1 MIQRIQ
7 TVYLLLITALSV
19 AGLCTSQGYFWQNG
33 GGLVDMYNLWLVQEG
48 GAHDY
53 TPWALFALLL
63 LVAVLSFGA
72 VFLFRRRMLQVR
84 LILFSGLLLVGYYIA
99 FGAFVYVL
107 GGKMDSH
114 FTVRWTA
121 ALPAVALILDY
132 LAFRAVMRDEM
143 IVRSLD
149 RLR

>member
-7 TVYLLLITALSV
+7 SVYLLLITALAV
-19 AGLCTSQGYFWQNG
+19 AGLCTSLGHFWQDG
-33 GGLVDMYNLWLVQEG
+33 GEVIEMYNLWLTQAS
-48 GAHDY
+48 GAHDFA
-53 TPWALFALLL
+53 PWALFALLL
-63 LVAVLSFGA
+63 LVAILSFGA
-72 VFLFRRRMLQVR
+72 IFLFKRRMLQVR
-84 LILFSGLLLVGYYIA
+84 LILFSGLLLVGYYVA

-107 GGKMDSH
+107 GGRLDSH